1 MHRTMTREQAATPP
15 AGSAG
20 QVAVAGGG
28 SARIVSVDVLR
39 GLVMALM
46 ALDHTRDFFGSGGF
60 NPRDVAEPALFLTR
74 WITHICA
81 PTFIFLAGL
90 SAFLYGRTRS
100 AGELSRFLI
109 TRGIWLILIDF
120 TLIKFGWR
128 FEFDFYRLGAGVIFA
143 IGASMIVLAALVWL
157 PRWVIAT
164 VALVMIAGHNLFD
177 GLRAEHFGALSWA
190 WHLLHERGQ
199 VPLGERANLY
209 VIYPLI
215 PWAGVMTAGYGLG
228 PVMQRAPEAR
238 QRLLFMLGAAITL
251 GFVLLRGTNLY
262 GDPAPWLPQETW
274 LSTLL
279 SFLNCQKYP
288 PSLLYLMMTLGP
300 ALVLLA
306 AFEHA
311 RGPFANVL
319 GAFGQVPF
327 FFYVVHIYLIHAL
340 AAVTGFAV
348 TGALMSTPKIG
359 LGLPGVYLV
368 WLGVL
373 VLLYPLCRWFAG
385 LKQRRTE
392 WWLSYL

>member
-1 MHRTMTREQAATPP
+1 
-15 AGSAG
+15 
-20 QVAVAGGG
+20 
-28 SARIVSVDVLR
+28 
-39 GLVMALM
+39 MA
-46 ALDHTRDFFGSGGF
+46 
-60 NPRDVAEPALFLTR
+60 
-74 WITHICA
+74 
-81 PTFIFLAGL
+81 
-90 SAFLYGRTRS
+90 
-100 AGELSRFLI
+100 
-109 TRGIWLILIDF
+109 
-120 TLIKFGWR
+120 
-128 FEFDFYRLGAGVIFA
+128 
-143 IGASMIVLAALVWL
+143 
-157 PRWVIAT
+157 
-164 VALVMIAGHNLFD
+164 
-177 GLRAEHFGALSWA
+177 
-190 WHLLHERGQ
+190 
-199 VPLGERANLY
+199 
-209 VIYPLI
+209 
-215 PWAGVMTAGYGLG
+215 AGYALG

-251 GFVLLRGTNLY
+251 GFVLLRATNLY

-279 SFLNCQKYP
+279 SFLNCEKYP

-300 ALVLLA
+300 ALMLLA

-311 RGPFANVL
+311 RGVFANVL

-385 LKQRRTE
+385 LKQRRSE